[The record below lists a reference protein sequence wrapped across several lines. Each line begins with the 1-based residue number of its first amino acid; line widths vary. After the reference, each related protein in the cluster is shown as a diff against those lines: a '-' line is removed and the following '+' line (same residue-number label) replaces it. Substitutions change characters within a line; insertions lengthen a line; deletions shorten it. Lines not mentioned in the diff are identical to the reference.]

1 MLVAKKDKIMW
12 DDKKKM
18 VSEEKMLENFLNK
31 SLGKKRL
38 LVIRVTT
45 GKEEIYT
52 ILKDFAKSKELG
64 MTILNKEKLDIDYIN
79 ELKSKKDKPQMV
91 IIDHLEQVKK
101 LETIDEATLL
111 RGIIDQ
117 IDPENEHTVLH
128 KDSFFVFLAVEGF
141 PSQELMSLSLTWAH
155 ESAFI
160 DCRDFRTKII
170 THMEEYKKKTLNL
183 NGLVAIKHRKYGH
196 ILRERDY
203 EYNFSSQVSDKLV
216 NSKFLKPIKW
226 NRFSHH
232 LNSSQVMTV
241 NFFYPLIRYREL
253 EAFLAMTGIEDE
265 IIYDPEHLQ
274 FLKVCEEEKSGEK
287 KTYFDFY
294 MKLKSGRK
302 VYVEAKYTEGVY
314 GKSNSKSH
322 LTKYNEVFE
331 PLLKDS
337 ILIKDEF
344 KTEEFFL
351 EHYNFMRGLA
361 HMKKDTYLVVLYP
374 RENWALRERALYIKD
389 NIIESTYR
397 EQYIPMVWEEM
408 LEGLI
413 KGIKDNNVAWYYEG
427 WFKDKYF
434 RY

>member
-1 MLVAKKDKIMW
+1 MIVEEKEKIMW

-18 VSEEKMLENFLNK
+18 ISEEKMLENFLNK
-31 SLGKKRL
+31 YIGRKRL

-52 ILKDFAKSKELG
+52 ILKDFAKNKALG
-64 MTILNKEKLDIDYIN
+64 ITILNKEKLDIDYVN

-101 LETIDEATLL
+101 LKTTDEANLI

-117 IDPENEHTVLH
+117 IDPENEDTILH
-128 KDSFFVFLAVEGF
+128 KDSFFVFLAVAGF
-141 PSQELMSLSLTWAH
+141 PSQELTSLSLTWAH
-155 ESAFI
+155 ESAYI

-170 THMEEYKKKTLNL
+170 THMEDYKKKNLNL
-183 NGLVAIKHRKYGH
+183 DNVVTIKHREYGH
-196 ILRERDY
+196 ILRDRDY
-203 EYNFSSQVSDKLV
+203 LYNFSSQVSDKLV

-265 IIYDPEHLQ
+265 VIYDPEHLQ
-274 FLKVCEEEKSGEK
+274 FLKVCEDEKSDEN

-294 MKLKSGRK
+294 MKLKSGRE

-314 GKSNSKSH
+314 GKSNSKIH
-322 LTKYNEVFE
+322 QTKYNEVFE

-361 HMKKDTYLVVLYP
+361 HMKKDTHLVVLYP

-389 NIIESTYR
+389 NIIECDYK

-408 LEGLI
+408 LEWLM
-413 KGIKDNNVAWYYEG
+413 KGIKDNHVAWYYEG